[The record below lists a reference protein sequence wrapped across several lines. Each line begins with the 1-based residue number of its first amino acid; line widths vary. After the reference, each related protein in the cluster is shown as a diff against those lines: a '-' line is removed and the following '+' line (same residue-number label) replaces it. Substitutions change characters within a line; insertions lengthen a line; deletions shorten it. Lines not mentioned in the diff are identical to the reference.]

1 MLTCIRSAA
10 SAGTRRTKYLEEN
23 LLAAAIVLSAEEFAE
38 LSQAFAPE
46 AVSGQRYHQA
56 DMDAI
61 FHYGS
66 DSKKRSANV
75 P

>member
-1 MLTCIRSAA
+1 VLTCIRSAA

-23 LLAAAIVLSAEEFAE
+23 LSAAAIVLSAEELAE

-46 AVSGQRYHQA
+46 AVSGQRYDQA
-56 DMDAI
+56 NMSAT

-66 DSKKRSANV
+66 DSKK
-75 P
+75 